1 VLLQQQ
7 ACASCRARAWLSD
20 ARRVCAAVAHRLHG
34 ASLYIVTRAGSLG
47 RAFFTGATF
56 VMRMKSRNGIV
67 VRLGLSALLTSGLLF
82 APGVAWGDD
91 GGVDASDDGAV
102 VADASLDLS
111 VDSGSS
117 SDAGGSTAGTGGSN
131 ADAASPSDGG
141 GAGQADAGAH
151 VDGGAGG
158 ATGSDGGSDAGAKA
172 GSGGPDAGAPI
183 PEDDAGCS
191 TAGTPPG
198 SMNGLLALLGAG
210 LALVGAAAAR
220 RRRARR

>member
-7 ACASCRARAWLSD
+7 ACASLRARAWPTD
-20 ARRVCAAVAHRLHG
+20 APRVCAAVAHRLHG
-34 ASLYIVTRAGSLG
+34 ASLYIVARAVSLG

-82 APGVAWGDD
+82 APAVAWGDD
-91 GGVDASDDGAV
+91 GGVDASDDVAV
-102 VADASLDLS
+102 VADAGLDLP

-117 SDAGGSTAGTGGSN
+117 SDAGGSTAGAGGSN

-141 GAGQADAGAH
+141 GAGQGDAGAH
-151 VDGGAGG
+151 LDGGAGG
-158 ATGSDGGSDAGAKA
+158 ATGSDGGAKA
-172 GSGGPDAGAPI
+172 GTGGADAGAPI

-191 TAGTPPG
+191 TAGAPSTSG
-198 SMNGLLALLGAG
+198 HGLLALLAAA
-210 LALVGAAAAR
+210 LALFGAAAVR
-220 RRRARR
+220 RRRSRR